1 MPSEQ
6 GFQTAF
12 AFSVIIWGCAG
23 AGFKP
28 ASSFPIF
35 FCPLSVL
42 SGFFMS
48 NRPTLLLVDGSSY
61 LYRAYHA
68 MGQNLTAPDGAPT
81 GALYGVLNMLRRL
94 RSEYPHDYCAVVFD
108 AKGKNFRHQ
117 MFEEYKATRP
127 PMPDDLRPQAEAL
140 PDLVRL
146 TGWPVLVI
154 GQVEADDVIGTLAKQ
169 GAEHGLRVIVSTGD
183 KDMAQLVDE
192 RVTLVNTMSGET
204 LDIEGVKAKF
214 GVRPDQIR
222 DYLALMGDKV
232 DNVPGVEKCGP
243 KTAVKWL
250 EAYGSLQG
258 VIEHASEIKGKVGEN
273 LRAALPRLPLSYDL
287 VTIKT
292 DVDLHA
298 ELSDG
303 IESLRCTTPK
313 WAQLVVDFKR
323 WGFRTWLKEAESR
336 MHEAA
341 DGDLFGSDTIGEQ
354 AALDMETSSER
365 LPEKA
370 VAPEKLDYQAVTTE
384 AQFATLLDK
393 LSQAEKI
400 GIDTETTSLDAM
412 NAALVGIS
420 IAFQA
425 GEAVYIPV
433 GHSLTAAPEQLDL
446 QDVLGHL
453 KPYLENPALKKI
465 GQNLKYDQHVFANYG
480 IALNGIAGDAMLA
493 SYIIESHLGHGLDEL
508 SERWLGLETITYES
522 LCGKGAKQIG
532 FADVAIGQAT
542 EYAAQDADFALRLEA
557 HLRAQMDEK
566 QLEMYE
572 KMELPVAQVLFEME
586 RNGVQIDRAELAR
599 QSAELGAELM
609 KLEQEAYAAAGQPF
623 NLNSPKQ
630 LQEILFDKMGIP
642 TKGLKKTAKGG
653 ISTNEAVLEQ
663 LAPDYPLPKIILQNR
678 SLAKLKSTYTDK
690 LPEMISPKDGR
701 VHTTYA
707 QAVAIT
713 GRLASNNPNLQNI
726 PIRTEEGRKVRRAF
740 TAPQGSVIVS
750 ADYSQIELRI
760 MAHLSGDKTLIAAFQ
775 NGEDVHRRTAAEVFG
790 TAPENVSSEQR
801 RYAKTINFG
810 LIYGMGQYG
819 LAKSLGIDN
828 LSAKNFIDRYFDR
841 YPGVAEYMQRTKEQ
855 AAAQGYVETLFGRRL
870 YLPDIRNKN
879 ANARAGAERAAIN
892 APMQGTASDLIKRA
906 MIDVSRWLSECEA
919 SPWDELLQSKLI
931 MQVHDELVLEV
942 VETELDFVKEKLPQ
956 IMAKVDGGLLDV
968 PLVAEVGVGEN
979 WEEAH

>member
-1 MPSEQ
+1 
-6 GFQTAF
+6 
-12 AFSVIIWGCAG
+12 
-23 AGFKP
+23 
-28 ASSFPIF
+28 
-35 FCPLSVL
+35 
-42 SGFFMS
+42 MS

-258 VIEHASEIKGKVGEN
+258 VMEHASEIKGKVGEN

-303 IESLRCTTPK
+303 IESLRRTAPK

-323 WGFRTWLKEAESR
+323 WGFRTWLKEAESN
-336 MHEAA
+336 MNTGST
-341 DGDLFGSDTIGEQ
+341 DDVFGSDSIGEQ
-354 AALDMETSSER
+354 AALNAEMPSEKQA
-365 LPEKA
+365 EKA
-370 VAPEKLDYQAVTTE
+370 TAPERLDYQAVTTE
-384 AQFATLLDK
+384 AQFAALLDK
-393 LSQAEKI
+393 LSRANTI

-412 NAALVGIS
+412 NASLVGIS

-446 QDVLGHL
+446 QDVLGRL
-453 KPYLENPALKKI
+453 KPHLGNPALKKI

-609 KLEQEAYAAAGQPF
+609 KLEQQAYAAADQPF

-726 PIRTEEGRKVRRAF
+726 PIRTAEGRRVRRAF

-828 LSAKNFIDRYFDR
+828 LSAKNFIDRYFAR

-906 MIDVSRWLSECEA
+906 MIDVRNCLS
-919 SPWDELLQSKLI
+919 DGIGSKLV

-956 IMAKVDGGLLDV
+956 IMAKVGGGLLDV

>member
-1 MPSEQ
+1 
-6 GFQTAF
+6 
-12 AFSVIIWGCAG
+12 
-23 AGFKP
+23 
-28 ASSFPIF
+28 
-35 FCPLSVL
+35 
-42 SGFFMS
+42 MS

-68 MGQNLTAPDGAPT
+68 MAQLTAPDGAPT
-81 GALYGVLNMLRRL
+81 GAMYGVLNMLRRL
-94 RSEYPHDYCAVVFD
+94 RADYVHDYCAVVFD
-108 AKGKNFRHQ
+108 AKGKNFRHE
-117 MFEEYKATRP
+117 MFPDYKATRP

-146 TGWPVLVI
+146 IGWPVLVI
-154 GQVEADDVIGTLAKQ
+154 PQVEADDVIGTLAAMA
-169 GAEHGLRVIVSTGD
+169 GEAGWNVVVSTGD
-183 KDMAQLVDE
+183 KDMAQLVNE

-250 EAYGSLQG
+250 EAYGSLAG
-258 VIEHASEIKGKVGEN
+258 VMEHAAEIKGKVGEN
-273 LRAALPRLPLSYDL
+273 LRAALQRLPLSYDL

-292 DVDLHA
+292 DVDLHT

-303 IESLRCTTPK
+303 IESLRRTAPK

-341 DGDLFGSDTIGEQ
+341 DGDLFGSDSIGEQ
-354 AALDMETSSER
+354 AALNAEVPSEKQ
-365 LPEKA
+365 PELA
-370 VAPEKLDYQAVTTE
+370 PTPEKLDYQAVTTE
-384 AQFATLLDK
+384 AQFAALLDK
-393 LSQAEKI
+393 LSRANTI

-412 NAALVGIS
+412 NASLVGIS

-446 QDVLGHL
+446 QDVLGRL
-453 KPYLENPALKKI
+453 KPHLGNPALKKI

-609 KLEQEAYAAAGQPF
+609 KLEQQAYAAADQPF

-726 PIRTEEGRKVRRAF
+726 PIRTAEGRRVRRAF

-828 LSAKNFIDRYFDR
+828 LSAKNFIDRYFAR

-906 MIDVSRWLSECEA
+906 MIDVRNCLS
-919 SPWDELLQSKLI
+919 DGIGSKLV

>member
-1 MPSEQ
+1 
-6 GFQTAF
+6 
-12 AFSVIIWGCAG
+12 
-23 AGFKP
+23 
-28 ASSFPIF
+28 
-35 FCPLSVL
+35 
-42 SGFFMS
+42 MS
-48 NRPTLLLVDGSSY
+48 KPTLLLVDGSSY

-68 MGQNLTAPDGAPT
+68 MAQLSAPDGAPT

-94 RSEYPHDYCAVVFD
+94 RADYVHDYCAVVFD
-108 AKGKNFRHQ
+108 AKGKNFRHE
-117 MFEEYKATRP
+117 MFPDYKATRP

-146 TGWPVLVI
+146 MGWPVLVI
-154 GQVEADDVIGTLAKQ
+154 PQVEADDVIGTLAAMA
-169 GAEHGLRVIVSTGD
+169 GEAGWNVVVSTGD
-183 KDMAQLVDE
+183 KDMAQLVNE
-192 RVTLVNTMSGET
+192 RVTLVNTMSGEK
-204 LDIEGVKAKF
+204 LDIEGVKEKF

-250 EAYGSLQG
+250 EAYGSLAG
-258 VIEHASEIKGKVGEN
+258 VMEHAAEIKGKVGEN
-273 LRAALPRLPLSYDL
+273 LQAALPQLPLSYDL

-292 DVDLHA
+292 DVGLHS

-303 IESLRCTTPK
+303 LESLRRTSPK
-313 WAQLVVDFKR
+313 WSQLAVDFKR

-354 AALDMETSSER
+354 AALDMETSSEKII
-365 LPEKA
+365 EH
-370 VAPEKLDYQAVTTE
+370 APAPDTLDYQAVTTE
-384 AQFATLLDK
+384 AQFAALLDK
-393 LSQAEKI
+393 LSQADTI

-446 QDVLGHL
+446 QDVLGRL
-453 KPYLENPALKKI
+453 KPHLENTALKKI

-557 HLRAQMDEK
+557 HLRAQMDAK

-726 PIRTEEGRKVRRAF
+726 PIRTAEGRRVRRAF

-790 TAPENVSSEQR
+790 IAPENVSSEQR

-828 LSAKNFIDRYFDR
+828 LSAKTFIDRYFAR

-870 YLPDIRNKN
+870 YLPDIHNKN

-906 MIDVSRWLSECEA
+906 MIDVSRWLS
-919 SPWDELLQSKLI
+919 DDLLQSKLI

-942 VETELDFVKEKLPQ
+942 PEAELDLVKEKLPQ
-956 IMAKVDGGLLDV
+956 IMAKVDEGMLKV
-968 PLVAEVGVGEN
+968 PLVAEVGVGMN

>member
-1 MPSEQ
+1 
-6 GFQTAF
+6 
-12 AFSVIIWGCAG
+12 
-23 AGFKP
+23 
-28 ASSFPIF
+28 
-35 FCPLSVL
+35 
-42 SGFFMS
+42 MS

-258 VIEHASEIKGKVGEN
+258 VMEHASEIKGKVGEN

-303 IESLRCTTPK
+303 IESLRRTAPK

-323 WGFRTWLKEAESR
+323 WGFRTWLKEAESN
-336 MHEAA
+336 MNTGST
-341 DGDLFGSDTIGEQ
+341 DDVFGSDSIGEQ
-354 AALDMETSSER
+354 AALNAEMPSEKQA
-365 LPEKA
+365 EKA
-370 VAPEKLDYQAVTTE
+370 TAPERLDYQAVTTE
-384 AQFATLLDK
+384 AQFAALLDK
-393 LSQAEKI
+393 LSRANTI

-412 NAALVGIS
+412 NASLVGIS

-446 QDVLGHL
+446 QDVLGRL
-453 KPYLENPALKKI
+453 KPHLGNPALKKI

-609 KLEQEAYAAAGQPF
+609 KLEQEAYAAADQPF

-726 PIRTEEGRKVRRAF
+726 PIRTAEGRRVRRAF

-828 LSAKNFIDRYFDR
+828 LSAKNFIDRYFAR

-906 MIDVSRWLSECEA
+906 MIDVRNCLS
-919 SPWDELLQSKLI
+919 DGIGSKLV

>member
-1 MPSEQ
+1 MA
-6 GFQTAF
+6 T
-12 AFSVIIWGCAG
+12 IH
-23 AGFKP
+23 
-28 ASSFPIF
+28 
-35 FCPLSVL
+35 
-42 SGFFMS
+42 
-48 NRPTLLLVDGSSY
+48 TLLLVDGSSY

-68 MGQNLTAPDGAPT
+68 MAQLTAPDGAPT
-81 GALYGVLNMLRRL
+81 GAMYGVLNMLRRL
-94 RSEYPHDYCAVVFD
+94 RADYVHDYCAVVFD
-108 AKGKNFRHQ
+108 AKGKNFRHE
-117 MFEEYKATRP
+117 MFPDYKATRP

-146 TGWPVLVI
+146 MGWPVLVI
-154 GQVEADDVIGTLAKQ
+154 PQVEADDVIGTLAAMA
-169 GAEHGLRVIVSTGD
+169 GEAGWNVVVSTGD
-183 KDMAQLVDE
+183 KDMAQLVNE

-204 LDIEGVKAKF
+204 LDIEGVKEKF

-250 EAYGSLQG
+250 EAYGSLAG
-258 VIEHASEIKGKVGEN
+258 VMEHAAEIKGKVGEN
-273 LRAALPRLPLSYDL
+273 LQAALPQLPLSYDL

-292 DVDLHA
+292 DVDLHT

-303 IESLRCTTPK
+303 LESLRRTTPK

-354 AALDMETSSER
+354 AALDMETSSEKIIEHA
-365 LPEKA
+365 P
-370 VAPEKLDYQAVTTE
+370 APEKLDYQAVTTE
-384 AQFATLLDK
+384 AQFAALLDR
-393 LSQAEKI
+393 LSQADKI

-446 QDVLGHL
+446 HDVLGRL
-453 KPYLENPALKKI
+453 KPHLENPALKKI

-557 HLRAQMDEK
+557 HLRAQMDAK

-726 PIRTEEGRKVRRAF
+726 PIRTAEGRRVRRAF

-828 LSAKNFIDRYFDR
+828 LSAKTFIDRYFAR

-855 AAAQGYVETLFGRRL
+855 AAAQGFVETLFGRRL
-870 YLPDIRNKN
+870 YLPDIHNKN

-906 MIDVSRWLSECEA
+906 MIDVFRWLS
-919 SPWDELLQSKLI
+919 DDLLQSKLI

-942 VETELDFVKEKLPQ
+942 PEAELDSVKEKLPQ
-956 IMAKVDGGLLDV
+956 IMANVDEGMLKV
-968 PLVAEVGVGEN
+968 PLVAEVGVGMN

>member
-1 MPSEQ
+1 
-6 GFQTAF
+6 
-12 AFSVIIWGCAG
+12 
-23 AGFKP
+23 
-28 ASSFPIF
+28 
-35 FCPLSVL
+35 
-42 SGFFMS
+42 MS
-48 NRPTLLLVDGSSY
+48 NKPTLLLVDGSSY

-68 MGQNLTAPDGAPT
+68 MGQNLSAPDGAPT
-81 GALYGVLNMLRRL
+81 GAMYGVLNMLRRL
-94 RSEYPHDYCAVVFD
+94 RADYVHDYCAVVFD
-108 AKGKNFRHQ
+108 AKGKNFRHE
-117 MFEEYKATRP
+117 MFPDYKATRP

-146 TGWPVLVI
+146 MGWPVLVI
-154 GQVEADDVIGTLAKQ
+154 PQVEADDVIGTLAKMASEA
-169 GAEHGLRVIVSTGD
+169 GWNVVVSTGD
-183 KDMAQLVDE
+183 KDMAQLVNE

-204 LDIEGVKAKF
+204 LDIEGVKEKF

-250 EAYGSLQG
+250 EAYGSLAG
-258 VIEHASEIKGKVGEN
+258 VMEHAAEIKGKVGEN
-273 LRAALPRLPLSYDL
+273 LQAALPQLPLSYDL

-292 DVDLHA
+292 DVDLHS

-303 IESLRCTTPK
+303 LESLRRTSPK
-313 WAQLVVDFKR
+313 WSQLVVDFKR

-341 DGDLFGSDTIGEQ
+341 DGDLFGSDMIGEQ

-370 VAPEKLDYQAVTTE
+370 VAPEKLDYQAITTE
-384 AQFATLLDK
+384 AQFAVLLDK
-393 LSQAEKI
+393 LAQADTI

-412 NAALVGIS
+412 NAELVGIS

-446 QDVLGHL
+446 QEVLGRL
-453 KPYLENPALKKI
+453 KPHLENPALKKI
-465 GQNLKYDQHVFANYG
+465 GQNLKYDQHVFANYD

-522 LCGKGAKQIG
+522 LCGKGAKQIS

-557 HLRAQMDEK
+557 HLRAQMDAK

-726 PIRTEEGRKVRRAF
+726 PIRTAEGRRVRRAF

-790 TAPENVSSEQR
+790 IAPENVSSEQR

-828 LSAKNFIDRYFDR
+828 ISAKNFIDRYFAR

-855 AAAQGYVETLFGRRL
+855 AAAQGFVETLFGRRL
-870 YLPDIRNKN
+870 YLSDIHNKN

-906 MIDVSRWLSECEA
+906 MIDVSRWL
-919 SPWDELLQSKLI
+919 DLDGLKTKLV

-942 VETELDFVKEKLPQ
+942 PEAELDLVKEKLPQ
-956 IMAKVDGGLLDV
+956 IMAKVDEGMLNV
-968 PLVAEVGVGEN
+968 PLVAEVGVGLN

>member
-1 MPSEQ
+1 
-6 GFQTAF
+6 
-12 AFSVIIWGCAG
+12 
-23 AGFKP
+23 
-28 ASSFPIF
+28 
-35 FCPLSVL
+35 
-42 SGFFMS
+42 MS

-68 MGQNLTAPDGAPT
+68 MAQLTAPNGAPT
-81 GALYGVLNMLRRL
+81 GAMYGVLNMLRRL
-94 RSEYPHDYCAVVFD
+94 RADYVHDYCAVVFD
-108 AKGKNFRHQ
+108 AKGKNFRHE
-117 MFEEYKATRP
+117 MFPDYKATRP

-154 GQVEADDVIGTLAKQ
+154 PQVEADDVIGTLAAM
-169 GAEHGLRVIVSTGD
+169 GGEAGWNVVVSTGD
-183 KDMAQLVDE
+183 KDMAQLVNE

-258 VIEHASEIKGKVGEN
+258 VMEHASEIKGKVGEN

-292 DVDLHA
+292 DVDLHS

-303 IESLRCTTPK
+303 IESLRRTTPK

-323 WGFRTWLKEAESR
+323 WGFRTWLKEAESN
-336 MHEAA
+336 MNTGST
-341 DGDLFGSDTIGEQ
+341 DDLFGSDSIGEQ
-354 AALDMETSSER
+354 AALNAEMPSEKQA
-365 LPEKA
+365 EKA
-370 VAPEKLDYQAVTTE
+370 TAPERLDYQAVTTE
-384 AQFATLLDK
+384 AQFAALLDR
-393 LSQAEKI
+393 LAQVGTI

-446 QDVLGHL
+446 QDVLGRL
-453 KPYLENPALKKI
+453 KPHLENPALKKI

-522 LCGKGAKQIG
+522 LCGKGAKQIS

-557 HLRAQMDEK
+557 HLRAQMDAK

-586 RNGVQIDRAELAR
+586 RNGVQIDRAELSR

-609 KLEQEAYAAAGQPF
+609 KLEQEAYAVAGQPF

-726 PIRTEEGRKVRRAF
+726 PIRTAEGRRVRRAF

-760 MAHLSGDKTLIAAFQ
+760 MAHLSGDKTLITAFQ

-790 TAPENVSSEQR
+790 IAPENVSSEQR

-828 LSAKNFIDRYFDR
+828 ISAKTFIDRYFAR

-855 AAAQGYVETLFGRRL
+855 AAAQGFVETLFGRRL

-906 MIDVSRWLSECEA
+906 MIDVRNCLS
-919 SPWDELLQSKLI
+919 DGIGSKLV

>member
-1 MPSEQ
+1 MS
-6 GFQTAF
+6 
-12 AFSVIIWGCAG
+12 
-23 AGFKP
+23 
-28 ASSFPIF
+28 ASNSK
-35 FCPLSVL
+35 
-42 SGFFMS
+42 
-48 NRPTLLLVDGSSY
+48 TLLLVDGSSY

-68 MGQNLTAPDGAPT
+68 MAQLTAPDGAPT

-94 RSEYPHDYCAVVFD
+94 RADYVHDYCAVVFD
-108 AKGKNFRHQ
+108 AKGKNFRHE
-117 MFEEYKATRP
+117 MFADYKATRP

-146 TGWPVLVI
+146 MGWPVLVVP
-154 GQVEADDVIGTLAKQ
+154 QVEADDVIGTLAAQ
-169 GAEHGLRVIVSTGD
+169 GGAAGWDVVISTGD
-183 KDMAQLVDE
+183 KDMAQLVNE

-204 LDIEGVKAKF
+204 LDTDGVKAKF

-250 EAYGSLQG
+250 EAYETLAG
-258 VIEHASEIKGKVGEN
+258 VMEHAGEIKGKVGEN
-273 LRAALPRLPLSYDL
+273 LQAALSQLPLSYDL

-298 ELSDG
+298 ELVDG
-303 IESLRCTTPK
+303 LESLRRTPPK
-313 WAQLVVDFKR
+313 WAQLAADFKR
-323 WGFRTWLKEAESR
+323 WGFKSWLKEAESR

-341 DGDLFGSDTIGEQ
+341 ESDLFGSADVGEI
-354 AALDMETSSER
+354 AALALEMPSEKQ
-365 LPEKA
+365 PEKA
-370 VAPEKLDYQAVTTE
+370 AAPEKLDYQTVTTE
-384 AQFATLLDK
+384 TQFAALLDK
-393 LSQAEKI
+393 LSKAEQI

-412 NAALVGIS
+412 NAQLVGIS

-425 GEAVYIPV
+425 GEAVYIPL
-433 GHSLTAAPEQLDL
+433 GHSLTAAPQQLDL
-446 QDVLGHL
+446 QETLGRL
-453 KPYLENPALKKI
+453 KPYLENGSLKKI
-465 GQNLKYDQHVFANYG
+465 GQNLKYDQHIFANYG
-480 IALNGIAGDAMLA
+480 IALRGIAGDAMLA
-493 SYIIESHLGHGLDEL
+493 SYIVESHLGHGLDEL
-508 SERWLGLETITYES
+508 SERWLGLPTITYES
-522 LCGKGAKQIG
+522 LCGKGAKQIS
-532 FADVAIGQAT
+532 FADVAVEQAT

-566 QLEMYE
+566 QLEMYRD
-572 KMELPVAQVLFEME
+572 MELPVAQVLFEME
-586 RNGVQIDRAELAR
+586 RNGVHIDRAELAA
-599 QSAELGAELM
+599 QSSELGAALL
-609 KLEQEAYAAAGQPF
+609 KLEEQAFQTAGQPF

-642 TKGLKKTAKGG
+642 TKGLKKTASGG

-663 LAPDYPLPKIILQNR
+663 LAPDYPLPKIILENR

-690 LPEMISPKDGR
+690 LPEMINPRTGR
-701 VHTTYA
+701 VHTTYS

-713 GRLASNNPNLQNI
+713 GRLASSNPNLQNI
-726 PIRTEEGRKVRRAF
+726 PIRTAEGRRVRRAF
-740 TAPQGSVIVS
+740 TAPAGSLIVS

-775 NGEDVHRRTAAEVFG
+775 HGEDVHRRTAAEVFG
-790 TAPENVSSEQR
+790 IAPENVSPEQR

-828 LSAKNFIDRYFDR
+828 LSAKNFIDRYFAR
-841 YPGVAEYMQRTKEQ
+841 YPGVAEYMQRTKEE

-870 YLPDIRNKN
+870 YLPDIRAKN

-906 MIDVSRWLSECEA
+906 MIAVSNRLHSDGLA
-919 SPWDELLQSKLI
+919 SKLI

-942 VETELDFVKEKLPQ
+942 VENELETVKEMLPQ
-956 IMAKVDGGLLDV
+956 VMAEVAQDRLNV
-968 PLVAEVGVGEN
+968 PLLAEVGVGGN
-979 WEEAH
+979 WDDAH

>member
-1 MPSEQ
+1 
-6 GFQTAF
+6 
-12 AFSVIIWGCAG
+12 
-23 AGFKP
+23 
-28 ASSFPIF
+28 
-35 FCPLSVL
+35 
-42 SGFFMS
+42 MS
-48 NRPTLLLVDGSSY
+48 KPTLLLVDGSSY

-68 MGQNLTAPDGAPT
+68 MAQLSAPDGAPT

-94 RSEYPHDYCAVVFD
+94 RADYVHDYCAVVFD
-108 AKGKNFRHQ
+108 AKGKNFRHE
-117 MFEEYKATRP
+117 MFPDYKATRP

-146 TGWPVLVI
+146 MGWPVLVI
-154 GQVEADDVIGTLAKQ
+154 PQVEADDVIGTLAAMA
-169 GAEHGLRVIVSTGD
+169 GEAGWNVVVSTGD
-183 KDMAQLVDE
+183 KDMAQLVNE

-204 LDIEGVKAKF
+204 LDIEGVKGKF

-250 EAYGSLQG
+250 EAYGSLAG
-258 VIEHASEIKGKVGEN
+258 VMEHAAEIKGKVGEN
-273 LRAALPRLPLSYDL
+273 LQAALPQLPLSYDL

-292 DVDLHA
+292 DVDLHT

-303 IESLRCTTPK
+303 LESLRRTSPK
-313 WAQLVVDFKR
+313 WSQLAVDFKR

-384 AQFATLLDK
+384 AQFAALLDK
-393 LSQAEKI
+393 LAQAGTI

-446 QDVLGHL
+446 QDVLGRL
-453 KPYLENPALKKI
+453 KPHLENPALKKI

-532 FADVAIGQAT
+532 FADVAIEQAT
-542 EYAAQDADFALRLEA
+542 EYAAQDADFALRLDA
-557 HLRAQMDEK
+557 HLRAQMDAK

-726 PIRTEEGRKVRRAF
+726 PIRTAEGRRVRRAF

-790 TAPENVSSEQR
+790 IAPENVSSEQR

-828 LSAKNFIDRYFDR
+828 LSAKTFIDRYFAR

-906 MIDVSRWLSECEA
+906 MIDVSRWLVSDDLK
-919 SPWDELLQSKLI
+919 SNLI

-942 VETELDFVKEKLPQ
+942 PEAELDLVKEKLPQ
-956 IMAKVDGGLLDV
+956 IMAKVDEGMLKV
-968 PLVAEVGVGEN
+968 PLVAEVGVGMN

>member
-1 MPSEQ
+1 
-6 GFQTAF
+6 
-12 AFSVIIWGCAG
+12 
-23 AGFKP
+23 
-28 ASSFPIF
+28 
-35 FCPLSVL
+35 
-42 SGFFMS
+42 MS
-48 NRPTLLLVDGSSY
+48 NKPTLLLVDGSSY

-68 MGQNLTAPDGAPT
+68 MGQNLSAPDGAPT
-81 GALYGVLNMLRRL
+81 GAMYGVLNMLRRL
-94 RSEYPHDYCAVVFD
+94 RADYVHDYCAVVFD
-108 AKGKNFRHQ
+108 AKGKNFRHE
-117 MFEEYKATRP
+117 MFPDYKATRP

-146 TGWPVLVI
+146 MGWPVLVI
-154 GQVEADDVIGTLAKQ
+154 PQVEADDVIGTLAKMASEA
-169 GAEHGLRVIVSTGD
+169 GWNVVVSTGD
-183 KDMAQLVDE
+183 KDMAQLVNE

-204 LDIEGVKAKF
+204 LDIEGVKEKF

-250 EAYGSLQG
+250 EAYGSLAG
-258 VIEHASEIKGKVGEN
+258 VMEHAAEIKGKVGEN
-273 LRAALPRLPLSYDL
+273 LQAALPQLPLSYDL

-292 DVDLHA
+292 DVDLHT

-303 IESLRCTTPK
+303 LESLRRTTPK
-313 WAQLVVDFKR
+313 WSQLAVDFKR

-336 MHEAA
+336 MHEAV
-341 DGDLFGSDTIGEQ
+341 DGDLFGSEHIGEQ
-354 AALDMETSSER
+354 AALAMETQ
-365 LPEKA
+365 PEKQPELA
-370 VAPEKLDYQAVTTE
+370 PAPEKLDYQAVTTE
-384 AQFATLLDK
+384 AQFAALLDK
-393 LSQAEKI
+393 LAQTDTI

-446 QDVLGHL
+446 QDVLGRL
-453 KPYLENPALKKI
+453 KPHLENPALKKI
-465 GQNLKYDQHVFANYG
+465 GQNLKYDQHVFANYD
-480 IALNGIAGDAMLA
+480 IALNGIAGDSMLA

-522 LCGKGAKQIG
+522 LCGKGAKQIS

-557 HLRAQMDEK
+557 HLRAQMDAK
-566 QLEMYE
+566 QLEMYK

-663 LAPDYPLPKIILQNR
+663 LAPDYPLLKIILQNR

-726 PIRTEEGRKVRRAF
+726 PIRTAEGRRVRRAF

-760 MAHLSGDKTLIAAFQ
+760 MAHLSGDKTLITAFQ

-828 LSAKNFIDRYFDR
+828 ISAKNFIDRYFAR

-855 AAAQGYVETLFGRRL
+855 AAAQGFVETLFGRRL
-870 YLPDIRNKN
+870 YLPDIHNKN

-906 MIDVSRWLSECEA
+906 MIDVSRWLVS
-919 SPWDELLQSKLI
+919 DDLQSKLI

-942 VETELDFVKEKLPQ
+942 PEAELDLVKEKLPQ
-956 IMAKVDGGLLDV
+956 IMAKVDEGMLNV
-968 PLVAEVGVGEN
+968 PLVAEVGVGMN

>member
-1 MPSEQ
+1 
-6 GFQTAF
+6 
-12 AFSVIIWGCAG
+12 
-23 AGFKP
+23 
-28 ASSFPIF
+28 
-35 FCPLSVL
+35 
-42 SGFFMS
+42 MS
-48 NRPTLLLVDGSSY
+48 KPTLLLVDGSSY

-68 MGQNLTAPDGAPT
+68 MAQLSAPDGAPT

-94 RSEYPHDYCAVVFD
+94 RADYVHDYCAVVFD
-108 AKGKNFRHQ
+108 AKGKNFRHE
-117 MFEEYKATRP
+117 MFPDYKATRP

-146 TGWPVLVI
+146 MGWPVLVI
-154 GQVEADDVIGTLAKQ
+154 PQVEADDVIGTLAAMA
-169 GAEHGLRVIVSTGD
+169 GEAGWNVVVSTGD
-183 KDMAQLVDE
+183 KDMAQLVNE

-204 LDIEGVKAKF
+204 LDIEGVKEKF

-250 EAYGSLQG
+250 EAYGSLAG
-258 VIEHASEIKGKVGEN
+258 VVEHAAEIKGKVGEN
-273 LRAALPRLPLSYDL
+273 LQAALPQLPLSYDL

-298 ELSDG
+298 ELSEG
-303 IESLRCTTPK
+303 LESLRRTSPK
-313 WAQLVVDFKR
+313 WSQLAVDFKR

-354 AALDMETSSER
+354 AAL
-365 LPEKA
+365 
-370 VAPEKLDYQAVTTE
+370 
-384 AQFATLLDK
+384 FAEMP
-393 LSQAEKI
+393 SVEEKI
-400 GIDTETTSLDAM
+400 TAPNVPIHYRVITTHKSLNKLLSMLSSAARHKGGRNPIHLTSLRKRKNARTSFKDSFLSTKRKKRIAKNAIPRPVAIDTETTSLDAM
-412 NAALVGIS
+412 NASLVGIS

-446 QDVLGHL
+446 QDVLGRL
-453 KPYLENPALKKI
+453 KPHLENPALKKI

-557 HLRAQMDEK
+557 HLRAQMDAK

-599 QSAELGAELM
+599 QSAELGAELI

-726 PIRTEEGRKVRRAF
+726 PIRTAEGRRVRRAF

-828 LSAKNFIDRYFDR
+828 LSAKTFIDRYFAR

-855 AAAQGYVETLFGRRL
+855 AAAQGFVETLFGRRL

-906 MIDVSRWLSECEA
+906 MIDVSRWLS
-919 SPWDELLQSKLI
+919 DDLLQSKLI

-942 VETELDFVKEKLPQ
+942 PEAELDLVKEKLPQ
-956 IMAKVDGGLLDV
+956 IMAKVDEGMLNV
-968 PLVAEVGVGEN
+968 PLVAEVGVGMN

>member
-1 MPSEQ
+1 
-6 GFQTAF
+6 
-12 AFSVIIWGCAG
+12 
-23 AGFKP
+23 
-28 ASSFPIF
+28 
-35 FCPLSVL
+35 
-42 SGFFMS
+42 MS

-192 RVTLVNTMSGET
+192 RVTLVNTMSSET

-250 EAYGSLQG
+250 EAYGSLAG
-258 VIEHASEIKGKVGEN
+258 VMEHASEIKGKVGEN
-273 LRAALPRLPLSYDL
+273 LQAALPQLPLSYDL

-303 IESLRCTTPK
+303 IESLRRTTPK

-323 WGFRTWLKEAESR
+323 WGFRTWLKEAESN
-336 MHEAA
+336 MNTGST
-341 DGDLFGSDTIGEQ
+341 DDLFGSDSIGEQ
-354 AALDMETSSER
+354 AALNAEMPFEKQA
-365 LPEKA
+365 EKA
-370 VAPEKLDYQAVTTE
+370 TAPEKLDYQAVTTE
-384 AQFATLLDK
+384 AQFAALLDK
-393 LSQAEKI
+393 LSRADTI

-412 NAALVGIS
+412 NASLVGIS

-446 QDVLGHL
+446 QDVLGRL
-453 KPYLENPALKKI
+453 KPHLGNPALKKI

-740 TAPQGSVIVS
+740 TAPPGSVIVS

-828 LSAKNFIDRYFDR
+828 LSAKNFIDRYFAR

>member
-1 MPSEQ
+1 
-6 GFQTAF
+6 
-12 AFSVIIWGCAG
+12 
-23 AGFKP
+23 
-28 ASSFPIF
+28 
-35 FCPLSVL
+35 
-42 SGFFMS
+42 MS

-108 AKGKNFRHQ
+108 AKGKNFRHE
-117 MFEEYKATRP
+117 MFPDYKATRP

-146 TGWPVLVI
+146 MGWPVLVI
-154 GQVEADDVIGTLAKQ
+154 PQVEADDVIGTLAKQ

-204 LDIEGVKAKF
+204 LDIEGVKEKF

-250 EAYGSLQG
+250 EAYGSLAG
-258 VIEHASEIKGKVGEN
+258 VMEHAAEIKGKVGEN
-273 LRAALPRLPLSYDL
+273 LQAALEQLPLSYDL

-292 DVDLHA
+292 DVDLHT

-303 IESLRCTTPK
+303 IESLRRTSPK
-313 WAQLVVDFKR
+313 WSQLAVDFKR
-323 WGFRTWLKEAESR
+323 WGFRTWLKEAESN
-336 MHEAA
+336 MNTGST
-341 DGDLFGSDTIGEQ
+341 DDLFGSDSIGEQ
-354 AALDMETSSER
+354 AALNAEMPFEKQA
-365 LPEKA
+365 EKA
-370 VAPEKLDYQAVTTE
+370 TAPEKLDYQAVTTE
-384 AQFATLLDK
+384 AQFAALLDK
-393 LSQAEKI
+393 LSRADTI

-412 NAALVGIS
+412 NASLVGIS

-446 QDVLGHL
+446 QDVLGRL
-453 KPYLENPALKKI
+453 KPHLENPALKKI

-480 IALNGIAGDAMLA
+480 IALNGIAGDSMLA

-508 SERWLGLETITYES
+508 SGRWLGLETITYES

-586 RNGVQIDRAELAR
+586 RNGVQIDRAELDR

-609 KLEQEAYAAAGQPF
+609 KLEQQAYAAAGQPF

-690 LPEMISPKDGR
+690 LPEMISPRDNR

-726 PIRTEEGRKVRRAF
+726 PIRTAEGRRVRRAF

-828 LSAKNFIDRYFDR
+828 LSAKNFIDRYFAR

-879 ANARAGAERAAIN
+879 TNARAGAERAAIN

-906 MIDVSRWLSECEA
+906 MIDVRNCLS
-919 SPWDELLQSKLI
+919 DGIGSKLV

>member
-1 MPSEQ
+1 
-6 GFQTAF
+6 
-12 AFSVIIWGCAG
+12 
-23 AGFKP
+23 
-28 ASSFPIF
+28 
-35 FCPLSVL
+35 
-42 SGFFMS
+42 MS

-258 VIEHASEIKGKVGEN
+258 VMEHASEIKGKVGEN

-303 IESLRCTTPK
+303 IESLRRTAPK

-323 WGFRTWLKEAESR
+323 WGFRTWLKEAESN
-336 MHEAA
+336 MNTGST
-341 DGDLFGSDTIGEQ
+341 DDVFGSDSIGEQ
-354 AALDMETSSER
+354 AALNAEMPSEKQA
-365 LPEKA
+365 EKA
-370 VAPEKLDYQAVTTE
+370 TAPERLDYQAVTTE
-384 AQFATLLDK
+384 AQFAALLDK
-393 LSQAEKI
+393 LSRANTI

-412 NAALVGIS
+412 NASLVGIS

-446 QDVLGHL
+446 QDVLGRL
-453 KPYLENPALKKI
+453 KPHLGNPALKKI

-609 KLEQEAYAAAGQPF
+609 KLEQQAYAAADQPF

-726 PIRTEEGRKVRRAF
+726 PIRTAEGRRVRRAF

-790 TAPENVSSEQR
+790 TTPENVSSEQR

-828 LSAKNFIDRYFDR
+828 LSAKNFIDRYFAR

-906 MIDVSRWLSECEA
+906 MIDVRNCLS
-919 SPWDELLQSKLI
+919 DGIGSKLV

>member
-1 MPSEQ
+1 
-6 GFQTAF
+6 
-12 AFSVIIWGCAG
+12 
-23 AGFKP
+23 
-28 ASSFPIF
+28 
-35 FCPLSVL
+35 
-42 SGFFMS
+42 MS

-68 MGQNLTAPDGAPT
+68 MAQLTAPDGAPT
-81 GALYGVLNMLRRL
+81 GAMYGVLNMLRRL
-94 RSEYPHDYCAVVFD
+94 RADYVHDYCAVVFD
-108 AKGKNFRHQ
+108 AKGKNFRHE
-117 MFEEYKATRP
+117 MFPDYKATRP

-146 TGWPVLVI
+146 IGWPVLVI
-154 GQVEADDVIGTLAKQ
+154 PQVEADDVIGTLAAMA
-169 GAEHGLRVIVSTGD
+169 GEAGWNVVVSTGD
-183 KDMAQLVDE
+183 KDMAQLVNE

-250 EAYGSLQG
+250 EAYGSLAG
-258 VIEHASEIKGKVGEN
+258 VMEHAAEIKGKVGEN
-273 LRAALPRLPLSYDL
+273 LRAALQRLPLSYDL

-292 DVDLHA
+292 DVDLHT

-303 IESLRCTTPK
+303 IESLRRTAPK

-341 DGDLFGSDTIGEQ
+341 DGDLFGSDSIGEQ
-354 AALDMETSSER
+354 AALNAEVPSEKQ
-365 LPEKA
+365 PELA
-370 VAPEKLDYQAVTTE
+370 PTPEKLDYQAVTTE
-384 AQFATLLDK
+384 AQLAALLDK
-393 LSQAEKI
+393 LSQADTI
-400 GIDTETTSLDAM
+400 GIDTETTSLDTM
-412 NAALVGIS
+412 NASLVGIS

-425 GEAVYIPV
+425 GEAIYIPV
-433 GHSLTAAPEQLDL
+433 GHSLTAAPEQIDL
-446 QDVLGHL
+446 QDVLGRL
-453 KPYLENPALKKI
+453 KPHLENPALKKI

-522 LCGKGAKQIG
+522 LCGKGAKQIS

-557 HLRAQMDEK
+557 HLRAQMDAK

-586 RNGVQIDRAELAR
+586 RNGVQIDRAELSR

-609 KLEQEAYAAAGQPF
+609 KLEQEAYAVAGQPF

-726 PIRTEEGRKVRRAF
+726 PIRTAEGRRVRRAF

-750 ADYSQIELRI
+750 TDYSQIELRI
-760 MAHLSGDKTLIAAFQ
+760 MAHLSGDKTLITAFQ

-790 TAPENVSSEQR
+790 IAPENVSSEQR

-828 LSAKNFIDRYFDR
+828 ISAKTFIDRYFAR

-855 AAAQGYVETLFGRRL
+855 AAAQGFVETLFGRRL

-906 MIDVSRWLSECEA
+906 MIDVRNCLS
-919 SPWDELLQSKLI
+919 DGIGSKLV

>member
-1 MPSEQ
+1 
-6 GFQTAF
+6 
-12 AFSVIIWGCAG
+12 
-23 AGFKP
+23 
-28 ASSFPIF
+28 
-35 FCPLSVL
+35 
-42 SGFFMS
+42 MS

-68 MGQNLTAPDGAPT
+68 MGQNLSAPDGAPT

-273 LRAALPRLPLSYDL
+273 LQAALPQLPLSYDL

-303 IESLRCTTPK
+303 IESLRRTTPK

-323 WGFRTWLKEAESR
+323 WGFRTWLKEAESN
-336 MHEAA
+336 MNTGST
-341 DGDLFGSDTIGEQ
+341 DDLFGSDSIGEQ
-354 AALDMETSSER
+354 AALNAEMPFEKQA
-365 LPEKA
+365 EKA
-370 VAPEKLDYQAVTTE
+370 IAPEKLDYQAVTTE
-384 AQFATLLDK
+384 AQFAALLDK
-393 LSQAEKI
+393 LSRADTI

-609 KLEQEAYAAAGQPF
+609 KLEQQAYAAAGQPF

-690 LPEMISPKDGR
+690 LPDMISPRDNR

-726 PIRTEEGRKVRRAF
+726 PIRTAEGRRVRRAF
-740 TAPQGSVIVS
+740 TAPPGSVIVS

-790 TAPENVSSEQR
+790 TAPENVSPEQR

-828 LSAKNFIDRYFDR
+828 LSAKNFIDRYFAR

-855 AAAQGYVETLFGRRL
+855 AAAQGFVETLFGRRL

-906 MIDVSRWLSECEA
+906 MIDVSRWLVS
-919 SPWDELLQSKLI
+919 DDLKSKLI

-956 IMAKVDGGLLDV
+956 IMAKVGGGLLDV

>member
-1 MPSEQ
+1 
-6 GFQTAF
+6 
-12 AFSVIIWGCAG
+12 
-23 AGFKP
+23 
-28 ASSFPIF
+28 
-35 FCPLSVL
+35 
-42 SGFFMS
+42 MS
-48 NRPTLLLVDGSSY
+48 KPTLLLVDGSSY

-68 MGQNLTAPDGAPT
+68 MAQLSAPDGAPT

-94 RSEYPHDYCAVVFD
+94 RADYVHDYCAVVFD
-108 AKGKNFRHQ
+108 AKGKNFRHE
-117 MFEEYKATRP
+117 MFPDYKATRP

-146 TGWPVLVI
+146 MGWPVLVI
-154 GQVEADDVIGTLAKQ
+154 PQVEADDVIGTLAKMASEA
-169 GAEHGLRVIVSTGD
+169 GWNVVVSTGD
-183 KDMAQLVDE
+183 KDMAQLVNE

-204 LDIEGVKAKF
+204 LDIEGVKEKF

-250 EAYGSLQG
+250 EAYGSLAG
-258 VIEHASEIKGKVGEN
+258 VVEHAAEIKGKVGEN
-273 LRAALPRLPLSYDL
+273 LQAALPQLPLSYDL

-292 DVDLHA
+292 DVDLHP
-298 ELSDG
+298 ELSEG
-303 IESLRCTTPK
+303 LESLRRTSPK
-313 WAQLVVDFKR
+313 WSQLAVDFKR

-354 AALDMETSSER
+354 AAL
-365 LPEKA
+365 
-370 VAPEKLDYQAVTTE
+370 
-384 AQFATLLDK
+384 FAEMP
-393 LSQAEKI
+393 SVEEKI
-400 GIDTETTSLDAM
+400 TAPNVPIHYRVITTHKSLNKLLSMLSSAARHKGGRNPIHLTSLRKRKNARTSFKDSFLSTKRKKRIAKNAIPRPVAIDTETTSLDAM
-412 NAALVGIS
+412 NASLVGIS

-446 QDVLGHL
+446 QDVLGRL
-453 KPYLENPALKKI
+453 KPHLENPALKKI
-465 GQNLKYDQHVFANYG
+465 GQNLKYDQHVFANYD
-480 IALNGIAGDAMLA
+480 IALNGIAGDSMLA

-522 LCGKGAKQIG
+522 LCGKGAKQIS

-557 HLRAQMDEK
+557 HLRAQMDAK

-726 PIRTEEGRKVRRAF
+726 PIRTAEGRRVRRAF

-760 MAHLSGDKTLIAAFQ
+760 MAHLSGDKTLITAFQ

-828 LSAKNFIDRYFDR
+828 ISAKNFIDRYFAR

-855 AAAQGYVETLFGRRL
+855 AAAQGFVETLFGRRL
-870 YLPDIRNKN
+870 YLPDIHNKN

-906 MIDVSRWLSECEA
+906 MIDVSRWLS
-919 SPWDELLQSKLI
+919 DDLLQSKLI

-942 VETELDFVKEKLPQ
+942 PEAELDLVKEKLPQ
-956 IMAKVDGGLLDV
+956 IMAKVDEGMLNV
-968 PLVAEVGVGEN
+968 PLVAEVGVGMN

>member
-1 MPSEQ
+1 
-6 GFQTAF
+6 
-12 AFSVIIWGCAG
+12 
-23 AGFKP
+23 
-28 ASSFPIF
+28 
-35 FCPLSVL
+35 
-42 SGFFMS
+42 MS

-192 RVTLVNTMSGET
+192 RVTLVNTMSSET

-250 EAYGSLQG
+250 EAYGSLAG
-258 VIEHASEIKGKVGEN
+258 VMEHASEIKGKVGEN
-273 LRAALPRLPLSYDL
+273 LQAALPQLPLSYDL

-303 IESLRCTTPK
+303 IESLRRTTPK

-323 WGFRTWLKEAESR
+323 WGFRTWLKEAESN
-336 MHEAA
+336 MNTGST
-341 DGDLFGSDTIGEQ
+341 DDLFGSDSIGEQ
-354 AALDMETSSER
+354 AALNAEMPFEKQA
-365 LPEKA
+365 EKA
-370 VAPEKLDYQAVTTE
+370 TAPEKLDYQAVTTE
-384 AQFATLLDK
+384 AQFAALLDK
-393 LSQAEKI
+393 LSRADTI

-412 NAALVGIS
+412 NASLVGIS

-446 QDVLGHL
+446 QDVLGRL
-453 KPYLENPALKKI
+453 KPHLGNPALKKI

-642 TKGLKKTAKGG
+642 PKGLKKTAKGG

-750 ADYSQIELRI
+750 AAYSQIELRI

-828 LSAKNFIDRYFDR
+828 LSAKNFIDRYFAR

>member
-1 MPSEQ
+1 
-6 GFQTAF
+6 
-12 AFSVIIWGCAG
+12 
-23 AGFKP
+23 
-28 ASSFPIF
+28 
-35 FCPLSVL
+35 
-42 SGFFMS
+42 MS
-48 NRPTLLLVDGSSY
+48 KPTLLLVDGSSY

-68 MGQNLTAPDGAPT
+68 MAQLSAPDGAPT

-94 RSEYPHDYCAVVFD
+94 RSDYVHDYCAVVFD
-108 AKGKNFRHQ
+108 AKGKNFRHE
-117 MFEEYKATRP
+117 MFSDYKATRP
-127 PMPDDLRPQAEAL
+127 PMSDDLRPQAEAL

-146 TGWPVLVI
+146 MGWPVLVI
-154 GQVEADDVIGTLAKQ
+154 PQVEADDVIGTLAAMA
-169 GAEHGLRVIVSTGD
+169 GEAGWNVVVSTGD
-183 KDMAQLVDE
+183 KDMAQLVNE

-204 LDIEGVKAKF
+204 LDIEGVKEKF

-250 EAYGSLQG
+250 EAYGSLAG
-258 VIEHASEIKGKVGEN
+258 VMEHAAEIKGKVGEN
-273 LRAALPRLPLSYDL
+273 LQAALPQLPLSYDL

-292 DVDLHA
+292 DVDLHT

-303 IESLRCTTPK
+303 LESLRRTSPK
-313 WAQLVVDFKR
+313 WSQLAVDFKR

-384 AQFATLLDK
+384 AQFAALLDK
-393 LSQAEKI
+393 LVQADTI

-412 NAALVGIS
+412 NASLVGIS

-446 QDVLGHL
+446 QDVLGRL
-453 KPYLENPALKKI
+453 KPHLENPALKKI

-532 FADVAIGQAT
+532 FADVAIEQAT

-557 HLRAQMDEK
+557 HLRAQMDTK

-642 TKGLKKTAKGG
+642 TKGLKKTAKGS

-726 PIRTEEGRKVRRAF
+726 PIRTAEGRRVRRAF

-790 TAPENVSSEQR
+790 IAPENVSPEQR

-828 LSAKNFIDRYFDR
+828 LSAKTFIDRYFAR

-906 MIDVSRWLSECEA
+906 MIDVSRWLS
-919 SPWDELLQSKLI
+919 DDLLQSKLI

-942 VETELDFVKEKLPQ
+942 PEAELDLVKEKLPQ
-956 IMAKVDGGLLDV
+956 IMAKVDEGMLNV
-968 PLVAEVGVGEN
+968 PLVAEVGVGMN

>member
-1 MPSEQ
+1 
-6 GFQTAF
+6 
-12 AFSVIIWGCAG
+12 
-23 AGFKP
+23 
-28 ASSFPIF
+28 
-35 FCPLSVL
+35 
-42 SGFFMS
+42 
-48 NRPTLLLVDGSSY
+48 
-61 LYRAYHA
+61 
-68 MGQNLTAPDGAPT
+68 
-81 GALYGVLNMLRRL
+81 
-94 RSEYPHDYCAVVFD
+94 
-108 AKGKNFRHQ
+108 
-117 MFEEYKATRP
+117 
-127 PMPDDLRPQAEAL
+127 
-140 PDLVRL
+140 
-146 TGWPVLVI
+146 
-154 GQVEADDVIGTLAKQ
+154 
-169 GAEHGLRVIVSTGD
+169 
-183 KDMAQLVDE
+183 
-192 RVTLVNTMSGET
+192 
-204 LDIEGVKAKF
+204 
-214 GVRPDQIR
+214 
-222 DYLALMGDKV
+222 
-232 DNVPGVEKCGP
+232 
-243 KTAVKWL
+243 
-250 EAYGSLQG
+250 
-258 VIEHASEIKGKVGEN
+258 
-273 LRAALPRLPLSYDL
+273 
-287 VTIKT
+287 
-292 DVDLHA
+292 
-298 ELSDG
+298 
-303 IESLRCTTPK
+303 
-313 WAQLVVDFKR
+313 
-323 WGFRTWLKEAESR
+323 
-336 MHEAA
+336 
-341 DGDLFGSDTIGEQ
+341 
-354 AALDMETSSER
+354 
-365 LPEKA
+365 
-370 VAPEKLDYQAVTTE
+370 
-384 AQFATLLDK
+384 
-393 LSQAEKI
+393 
-400 GIDTETTSLDAM
+400 
-412 NAALVGIS
+412 
-420 IAFQA
+420 
-425 GEAVYIPV
+425 
-433 GHSLTAAPEQLDL
+433 
-446 QDVLGHL
+446 
-453 KPYLENPALKKI
+453 
-465 GQNLKYDQHVFANYG
+465 
-480 IALNGIAGDAMLA
+480 MLA

-557 HLRAQMDEK
+557 HLRAQMDAK

-572 KMELPVAQVLFEME
+572 KMELTVAQVLFEME

-599 QSAELGAELM
+599 QSTELGAELM

-726 PIRTEEGRKVRRAF
+726 PIRTAEGRRVRRAF

-790 TAPENVSSEQR
+790 IAPENVSSEQR

-828 LSAKNFIDRYFDR
+828 LSAKTFIDRYFAR

-855 AAAQGYVETLFGRRL
+855 AAAQGFVETLFGRRL
-870 YLPDIRNKN
+870 YLPDIHNKN

-906 MIDVSRWLSECEA
+906 MIDVSRWLVS
-919 SPWDELLQSKLI
+919 DDLKSKLI

-942 VETELDFVKEKLPQ
+942 PEAELNLVKEKLPQ
-956 IMAKVDGGLLDV
+956 IMAKVDEGMLKV
-968 PLVAEVGVGEN
+968 PLVAEVGVGMN

>member
-1 MPSEQ
+1 
-6 GFQTAF
+6 
-12 AFSVIIWGCAG
+12 
-23 AGFKP
+23 
-28 ASSFPIF
+28 
-35 FCPLSVL
+35 
-42 SGFFMS
+42 MS
-48 NRPTLLLVDGSSY
+48 ARPTLLLVDGSSY

-68 MGQNLTAPDGAPT
+68 MAQLTAPDGAPT
-81 GALYGVLNMLRRL
+81 GAMYGVLNMLRRL
-94 RSEYPHDYCAVVFD
+94 RADYVHDYCAVVFD
-108 AKGKNFRHQ
+108 AKGKNFRHE
-117 MFEEYKATRP
+117 MFADYKATRP

-146 TGWPVLVI
+146 MGWPVLVVP
-154 GQVEADDVIGTLAKQ
+154 QVEADDVIGTLAAQ
-169 GAEHGLRVIVSTGD
+169 GGAAGWDVVISTGD
-183 KDMAQLVDE
+183 KDMAQLVNE

-204 LDIEGVKAKF
+204 LDIDGVKAKF

-250 EAYGSLQG
+250 EAYETLAG
-258 VIEHASEIKGKVGEN
+258 VMEHAGEIKGKVGEN
-273 LRAALPRLPLSYDL
+273 LQAALSQLPLSYDL

-303 IESLRCTTPK
+303 LESLRRTPPK
-313 WAQLVVDFKR
+313 WAQLAADFKR

-336 MHEAA
+336 MHETAE
-341 DGDLFGSDTIGEQ
+341 GDLFGSGDVGEL
-354 AALDMETSSER
+354 AALEAERSYHGQASHSER
-365 LPEKA
+365 QPEKPA
-370 VAPEKLDYQAVTTE
+370 VPETLDYRAITTE
-384 AQFATLLDK
+384 AELAALLDK
-393 LSQAEKI
+393 LSKAEQI

-412 NAALVGIS
+412 TAQLVGIS

-425 GEAVYIPV
+425 GEAVYIPL
-433 GHSLTAAPEQLDL
+433 GHSITAAPQQLNFEST
-446 QDVLGHL
+446 LGRL
-453 KPYLENPALKKI
+453 KPYLENGSLKKI

-480 IALNGIAGDAMLA
+480 IALRGIAGDAMLA
-493 SYIIESHLGHGLDEL
+493 SYIVESHLGHGLDEL
-508 SERWLGLETITYES
+508 SERWLGLPTITYES
-522 LCGKGAKQIG
+522 LCGKGAKQIS
-532 FADVAIGQAT
+532 FADVAVEQAT

-566 QLEMYE
+566 QLEMYRD
-572 KMELPVAQVLFEME
+572 MELPVAQVLFEME
-586 RNGVQIDRAELAR
+586 RNGVHIDRAELAA
-599 QSAELGAELM
+599 QSSELGAALL
-609 KLEQEAYAAAGQPF
+609 KLEEQAFQTAGQPF

-642 TKGLKKTAKGG
+642 TKGLKKTASGG

-663 LAPDYPLPKIILQNR
+663 LAPDYPLPKIILENR

-690 LPEMISPKDGR
+690 LPEMINPRTGR
-701 VHTTYA
+701 VHTTYS

-713 GRLASNNPNLQNI
+713 GRLASSNPNLQNI
-726 PIRTEEGRKVRRAF
+726 PIRTAEGRRVRRAF
-740 TAPQGSVIVS
+740 TAPEGSLIVS

-760 MAHLSGDKTLIAAFQ
+760 MAHLSGDKTLMAAFQ

-790 TAPENVSSEQR
+790 IAPENVSPEQR

-828 LSAKNFIDRYFDR
+828 ISAKNFIDRYFAR

-855 AAAQGYVETLFGRRL
+855 AAAQGFVETLFGRRL
-870 YLPDIRNKN
+870 YLPDIHNKN

-906 MIDVSRWLSECEA
+906 MIAVSHRLHS
-919 SPWDELLQSKLI
+919 DGLQSKLI

-942 VETELDFVKEKLPQ
+942 LESELETVKEMLPQ
-956 IMAKVDGGLLDV
+956 VMAEVDGGLLNV
-968 PLVAEVGVGEN
+968 PLVAEVGIGGN
-979 WEEAH
+979 WDDAH

>member
-1 MPSEQ
+1 
-6 GFQTAF
+6 
-12 AFSVIIWGCAG
+12 
-23 AGFKP
+23 
-28 ASSFPIF
+28 
-35 FCPLSVL
+35 
-42 SGFFMS
+42 MS
-48 NRPTLLLVDGSSY
+48 KPTLLLVDGSSY

-68 MGQNLTAPDGAPT
+68 MAQLSAPDGAPT

-94 RSEYPHDYCAVVFD
+94 RADYVHDYCAVVFD
-108 AKGKNFRHQ
+108 AKGKNFRHE
-117 MFEEYKATRP
+117 MFPDYKATRP

-146 TGWPVLVI
+146 MGWPVLVI
-154 GQVEADDVIGTLAKQ
+154 PQVEADDVIGTLAAMA
-169 GAEHGLRVIVSTGD
+169 GEAGWNVVVSTGD
-183 KDMAQLVDE
+183 KDMAQLVNE

-204 LDIEGVKAKF
+204 LDINGVKEKF

-250 EAYGSLQG
+250 EAYGSLAG
-258 VIEHASEIKGKVGEN
+258 VMEHAAEIKGKVGEN
-273 LRAALPRLPLSYDL
+273 LQAALPQLPLSYDL

-292 DVDLHA
+292 DVDLHT

-303 IESLRCTTPK
+303 LESLRRTSPK
-313 WAQLVVDFKR
+313 WSQLAVDFKR

-341 DGDLFGSDTIGEQ
+341 DGDLFGSGTIGEQ

-384 AQFATLLDK
+384 AQFTALLDK
-393 LSQAEKI
+393 LSQVDKI

-446 QDVLGHL
+446 QDVLGRL
-453 KPYLENPALKKI
+453 KPHLENPALKKI
-465 GQNLKYDQHVFANYG
+465 GQNLKYDQHIFANYG

-532 FADVAIGQAT
+532 FADVAIEQAT

-557 HLRAQMDEK
+557 HLRAQMDAK

-726 PIRTEEGRKVRRAF
+726 PIRTAEGRRVRRAF

-760 MAHLSGDKTLIAAFQ
+760 MAHLSGDKTLITAFQ

-790 TAPENVSSEQR
+790 IAPENVSPEQR

-828 LSAKNFIDRYFDR
+828 LSAKTFIDRYFAR

-855 AAAQGYVETLFGRRL
+855 AAAQGFVETLFGRRL

-879 ANARAGAERAAIN
+879 VNARAGAERAAIN

-906 MIDVSRWLSECEA
+906 MIDVSRWLVS
-919 SPWDELLQSKLI
+919 DDLKSKLI

-942 VETELDFVKEKLPQ
+942 PKTELDLVREKLPQ
-956 IMAKVDGGLLDV
+956 IMAKVDEGMLKV
-968 PLVAEVGVGEN
+968 PLVAEVGVGMN

>member
-1 MPSEQ
+1 
-6 GFQTAF
+6 
-12 AFSVIIWGCAG
+12 
-23 AGFKP
+23 
-28 ASSFPIF
+28 
-35 FCPLSVL
+35 
-42 SGFFMS
+42 MS

-68 MGQNLTAPDGAPT
+68 MAQLTAPDGAPT
-81 GALYGVLNMLRRL
+81 GAMYGVLNMLRRL
-94 RSEYPHDYCAVVFD
+94 RADYVHDYCAVVFD
-108 AKGKNFRHQ
+108 AKGKNFRHE
-117 MFEEYKATRP
+117 MFPDYKATRP

-146 TGWPVLVI
+146 IGWPVLVI
-154 GQVEADDVIGTLAKQ
+154 PQVEADDVIGTLAAMA
-169 GAEHGLRVIVSTGD
+169 GEAGWNVVVSTGD
-183 KDMAQLVDE
+183 KDMAQLVNE

-250 EAYGSLQG
+250 EAYGSLAG
-258 VIEHASEIKGKVGEN
+258 VMEHAAEIKGKVGEN
-273 LRAALPRLPLSYDL
+273 LRAALQRLPLSYDL

-292 DVDLHA
+292 DVDLHT

-303 IESLRCTTPK
+303 IESLRRTAPK

-341 DGDLFGSDTIGEQ
+341 DGDLFGSDSIGEQ
-354 AALDMETSSER
+354 AALNAEVPSEKQ
-365 LPEKA
+365 PELA
-370 VAPEKLDYQAVTTE
+370 PTPEKLDYQAVTTE
-384 AQFATLLDK
+384 AQLAALLDK
-393 LSQAEKI
+393 LSQADTI

-412 NAALVGIS
+412 NASLVGIS

-425 GEAVYIPV
+425 GEAIYIPV
-433 GHSLTAAPEQLDL
+433 GHSLTAAPEQIDL
-446 QDVLGHL
+446 QDVLGRL
-453 KPYLENPALKKI
+453 KPHLGNPALKKI

-532 FADVAIGQAT
+532 FADVAIGPAT

-609 KLEQEAYAAAGQPF
+609 KLEQQAYAAADQPF

-726 PIRTEEGRKVRRAF
+726 PIRTAEGRRVRRAF

-828 LSAKNFIDRYFDR
+828 LSAKNFIDRYFAR

-906 MIDVSRWLSECEA
+906 MIDVRNCLS
-919 SPWDELLQSKLI
+919 DGIGSKLV

>member
-1 MPSEQ
+1 MA
-6 GFQTAF
+6 T
-12 AFSVIIWGCAG
+12 IH
-23 AGFKP
+23 
-28 ASSFPIF
+28 
-35 FCPLSVL
+35 
-42 SGFFMS
+42 
-48 NRPTLLLVDGSSY
+48 TLLLVDGSSY

-68 MGQNLTAPDGAPT
+68 MAQLTAPDGAPT

-94 RSEYPHDYCAVVFD
+94 RSDYVHDYCVVVFD
-108 AKGKNFRHQ
+108 AKGKNFRHE
-117 MFEEYKATRP
+117 MFPDYKATRP

-146 TGWPVLVI
+146 MGWPVLVI
-154 GQVEADDVIGTLAKQ
+154 PQVEADDVIGTLAKMASEA
-169 GAEHGLRVIVSTGD
+169 GWNVVVSTGD
-183 KDMAQLVDE
+183 KDMAQLVNE

-204 LDIEGVKAKF
+204 LDIEGVKEKF

-250 EAYGSLQG
+250 EAYGSLAG
-258 VIEHASEIKGKVGEN
+258 VMEHAAEIKGKVGEN
-273 LRAALPRLPLSYDL
+273 LQAALPQLPLSYDL

-292 DVDLHA
+292 DVDLHT

-303 IESLRCTTPK
+303 LESLRRTSPK
-313 WAQLVVDFKR
+313 WSQLAVDFKR

-384 AQFATLLDK
+384 AQFAALLDK
-393 LSQAEKI
+393 LSQADTI

-412 NAALVGIS
+412 NASLVGIS

-446 QDVLGHL
+446 QDVLGRL
-453 KPYLENPALKKI
+453 KPHLENPALKKI
-465 GQNLKYDQHVFANYG
+465 GQNLKYDQHVFANYD
-480 IALNGIAGDAMLA
+480 IALNGIAGDSMLA

-522 LCGKGAKQIG
+522 LCGKGAKQIS

-557 HLRAQMDEK
+557 HLRAQMDDK

-690 LPEMISPKDGR
+690 LPEMISPKDDR

-726 PIRTEEGRKVRRAF
+726 PIRTAEGRRVRRAF
-740 TAPQGSVIVS
+740 TAPQGSAIVS

-790 TAPENVSSEQR
+790 IAPENVSSEQR

-828 LSAKNFIDRYFDR
+828 ISAKNFIDRYFAR

-870 YLPDIRNKN
+870 YLPDIHNKN

-906 MIDVSRWLSECEA
+906 MIDVSRWLVS
-919 SPWDELLQSKLI
+919 DDLQSKLI

-942 VETELDFVKEKLPQ
+942 PEAELDLVKEKLPQ
-956 IMAKVDGGLLDV
+956 IMAKVDEGMLNV
-968 PLVAEVGVGEN
+968 PLVAEVGVGMN

>member
-1 MPSEQ
+1 
-6 GFQTAF
+6 
-12 AFSVIIWGCAG
+12 
-23 AGFKP
+23 
-28 ASSFPIF
+28 
-35 FCPLSVL
+35 
-42 SGFFMS
+42 MS

-154 GQVEADDVIGTLAKQ
+154 EQVEADDVIGTLAKQ

-192 RVTLVNTMSGET
+192 RVTLVNTMSSET

-250 EAYGSLQG
+250 EAYGSLAG
-258 VIEHASEIKGKVGEN
+258 VMEHASEIKGKVGEN
-273 LRAALPRLPLSYDL
+273 LQAALPQLPLSYDL

-303 IESLRCTTPK
+303 IESLRRTTPK

-323 WGFRTWLKEAESR
+323 WGFRTWLKEAESN
-336 MHEAA
+336 MNTGST
-341 DGDLFGSDTIGEQ
+341 DDLFGSDSIGEQ
-354 AALDMETSSER
+354 AALNAEMPFEKQA
-365 LPEKA
+365 EKA
-370 VAPEKLDYQAVTTE
+370 TAPEKLDYQAVTTE
-384 AQFATLLDK
+384 AQFAALLDK
-393 LSQAEKI
+393 LSRADTI

-412 NAALVGIS
+412 NASLVGIS

-446 QDVLGHL
+446 QDVLGRL
-453 KPYLENPALKKI
+453 KPHLENPALKKI

-480 IALNGIAGDAMLA
+480 IALNGIAGDSMLA

-508 SERWLGLETITYES
+508 SGRWLGLETITYES

-956 IMAKVDGGLLDV
+956 IMAKVNGGLLDV

>member
-1 MPSEQ
+1 
-6 GFQTAF
+6 
-12 AFSVIIWGCAG
+12 
-23 AGFKP
+23 
-28 ASSFPIF
+28 
-35 FCPLSVL
+35 
-42 SGFFMS
+42 MS
-48 NRPTLLLVDGSSY
+48 NKPTLLLVDGSSY

-68 MGQNLTAPDGAPT
+68 MGQNLSAPDGAPT
-81 GALYGVLNMLRRL
+81 GAMYGVLNMLRRL
-94 RSEYPHDYCAVVFD
+94 RADYVHDYCAVVFD
-108 AKGKNFRHQ
+108 AKGKNFRHE
-117 MFEEYKATRP
+117 MFPDYKATRP

-146 TGWPVLVI
+146 MGWPVLVI
-154 GQVEADDVIGTLAKQ
+154 PQVEADDVIGTLAKMA
-169 GAEHGLRVIVSTGD
+169 GEAGWNVVVSTGD
-183 KDMAQLVDE
+183 KDMAQLVNE

-204 LDIEGVKAKF
+204 LDIEGVKEKF

-250 EAYGSLQG
+250 EAYGSLAG
-258 VIEHASEIKGKVGEN
+258 VMEHAAEIKGKVGEN
-273 LRAALPRLPLSYDL
+273 LQAALPQLPLSYDL

-292 DVDLHA
+292 DVDLHT

-303 IESLRCTTPK
+303 LESLRRTSPK
-313 WAQLVVDFKR
+313 WSQLAVDFKR

-370 VAPEKLDYQAVTTE
+370 VAPEELDYQAVTTE
-384 AQFATLLDK
+384 AQFAALLDK

-412 NAALVGIS
+412 NASLVGIS

-446 QDVLGHL
+446 QDVLGRL
-453 KPYLENPALKKI
+453 KPHLENPALKKI
-465 GQNLKYDQHVFANYG
+465 GQNLKYDQHVFANYD
-480 IALNGIAGDAMLA
+480 IALNGIAGDSMLA

-522 LCGKGAKQIG
+522 LCGKGAKQIS

-557 HLRAQMDEK
+557 HLRAQMDAK

-726 PIRTEEGRKVRRAF
+726 PIRTAEGRRVRRAF

-760 MAHLSGDKTLIAAFQ
+760 MAHLSGDKTLITAFQ

-790 TAPENVSSEQR
+790 IAPENVSSEQR

-828 LSAKNFIDRYFDR
+828 ISAKNFIDRYFAR

-855 AAAQGYVETLFGRRL
+855 AAAQGFVETLFGRRL
-870 YLPDIRNKN
+870 YLPDIHNKN

-906 MIDVSRWLSECEA
+906 MIDVSRWL
-919 SPWDELLQSKLI
+919 DLDGLKTKLI

-942 VETELDFVKEKLPQ
+942 PESELDLVKEKLPQ
-956 IMAKVDGGLLDV
+956 IMAKVDEGKLNV
-968 PLVAEVGVGEN
+968 PLEAEVGVGMN

>member
-1 MPSEQ
+1 
-6 GFQTAF
+6 
-12 AFSVIIWGCAG
+12 
-23 AGFKP
+23 
-28 ASSFPIF
+28 
-35 FCPLSVL
+35 
-42 SGFFMS
+42 MS

-192 RVTLVNTMSGET
+192 RVTLVNTMSSET

-250 EAYGSLQG
+250 EAYGSLAG
-258 VIEHASEIKGKVGEN
+258 VMEHASEIKGKVGEN
-273 LRAALPRLPLSYDL
+273 LQAALPQLPLSYDL

-303 IESLRCTTPK
+303 IESLRRTTPK

-323 WGFRTWLKEAESR
+323 WGFRTWLKEAESN
-336 MHEAA
+336 MNTGST
-341 DGDLFGSDTIGEQ
+341 DDLFGSDSIGEQ
-354 AALDMETSSER
+354 AALNAEMPFEKQA
-365 LPEKA
+365 EKA
-370 VAPEKLDYQAVTTE
+370 TAPEKLDYQAVTTE
-384 AQFATLLDK
+384 AQFAALLDK
-393 LSQAEKI
+393 LSRADTI

-412 NAALVGIS
+412 NASLVGIS

-446 QDVLGHL
+446 QDVLGRL
-453 KPYLENPALKKI
+453 KPHLENPALKKI

-493 SYIIESHLGHGLDEL
+493 SYIIESHLGHGLNEL

-522 LCGKGAKQIG
+522 LCGKGAKQIS

-557 HLRAQMDEK
+557 HLRAQMDAK

-690 LPEMISPKDGR
+690 LPEMISPKNGR

-726 PIRTEEGRKVRRAF
+726 PIRTAEGRRVRRAF

-790 TAPENVSSEQR
+790 TAPENVSPEQR

-828 LSAKNFIDRYFDR
+828 LSAKNFIDRYFAR

-855 AAAQGYVETLFGRRL
+855 AAAQGFVETLFGRRL

-906 MIDVSRWLSECEA
+906 MIDVSRWLVS
-919 SPWDELLQSKLI
+919 DDLKSKLI

-956 IMAKVDGGLLDV
+956 IMAKVGGGLLDV

>member
-1 MPSEQ
+1 
-6 GFQTAF
+6 
-12 AFSVIIWGCAG
+12 
-23 AGFKP
+23 
-28 ASSFPIF
+28 
-35 FCPLSVL
+35 
-42 SGFFMS
+42 MS

-68 MGQNLTAPDGAPT
+68 MAQLTAPDGAPT
-81 GALYGVLNMLRRL
+81 GAMYGVLNMLRRL
-94 RSEYPHDYCAVVFD
+94 RADYVHDYCAVVFD
-108 AKGKNFRHQ
+108 AKGKNFRHE
-117 MFEEYKATRP
+117 MFPDYKATRP

-146 TGWPVLVI
+146 IGWPVLVI
-154 GQVEADDVIGTLAKQ
+154 PQVEADDVIGTLAAMA
-169 GAEHGLRVIVSTGD
+169 GEAGWNVVVSTGD
-183 KDMAQLVDE
+183 KDMAQLVNE

-250 EAYGSLQG
+250 EAYGSLAG
-258 VIEHASEIKGKVGEN
+258 VMEHAAEIKGKVGEN
-273 LRAALPRLPLSYDL
+273 LRAALQRLPLSYDL

-292 DVDLHA
+292 DVDLHT

-303 IESLRCTTPK
+303 IESLRRTAPK

-323 WGFRTWLKEAESR
+323 WGFRTWLKEAESN
-336 MHEAA
+336 MNTGST
-341 DGDLFGSDTIGEQ
+341 DDLFGSDSIGEQ
-354 AALDMETSSER
+354 AALNAEMPFEKQA
-365 LPEKA
+365 EKA
-370 VAPEKLDYQAVTTE
+370 TAPEKLDYQAITTE
-384 AQFATLLDK
+384 AQFAALLDK
-393 LSQAEKI
+393 LAQADAI

-446 QDVLGHL
+446 QDVLGRL
-453 KPYLENPALKKI
+453 KPHLENPALKKI

-480 IALNGIAGDAMLA
+480 IALSGIAGDAMLA

-508 SERWLGLETITYES
+508 SGRWLGLETITYES

-557 HLRAQMDEK
+557 HLRAQMDAK

-572 KMELPVAQVLFEME
+572 KMELPVAQILFEME

-726 PIRTEEGRKVRRAF
+726 PIRTAEGRRVRRAF

-790 TAPENVSSEQR
+790 IAPENVSSEQR

-828 LSAKNFIDRYFDR
+828 LSAKNFIDRYFAR

-906 MIDVSRWLSECEA
+906 MIDVRNCLS
-919 SPWDELLQSKLI
+919 DGIGSKLV

>member
-1 MPSEQ
+1 
-6 GFQTAF
+6 
-12 AFSVIIWGCAG
+12 
-23 AGFKP
+23 
-28 ASSFPIF
+28 
-35 FCPLSVL
+35 
-42 SGFFMS
+42 MS
-48 NRPTLLLVDGSSY
+48 NKPTLLLVDGSSY

-68 MGQNLTAPDGAPT
+68 MGQNLSAPDGAPT
-81 GALYGVLNMLRRL
+81 GAMYGVLNMLRRL
-94 RSEYPHDYCAVVFD
+94 RADYVHDYCAVVFD
-108 AKGKNFRHQ
+108 AKGKNFRHE
-117 MFEEYKATRP
+117 MFPDYKATRP

-146 TGWPVLVI
+146 MGWPVLVI
-154 GQVEADDVIGTLAKQ
+154 PQVEADDVIGTLAKMASEA
-169 GAEHGLRVIVSTGD
+169 GWNVVVSTGD
-183 KDMAQLVDE
+183 KDMAQLVNE

-204 LDIEGVKAKF
+204 LDIEGVKEKF

-250 EAYGSLQG
+250 EAYGSLAG
-258 VIEHASEIKGKVGEN
+258 VMEHAAEIKGKVGEN
-273 LRAALPRLPLSYDL
+273 LQAALPQLPLSYDL

-292 DVDLHA
+292 DVDLHT

-303 IESLRCTTPK
+303 LESLRRTMPK

-336 MHEAA
+336 MHEAQNT
-341 DGDLFGSDTIGEQ
+341 DLFGSEHIGEQ
-354 AALDMETSSER
+354 AALAMETQ
-365 LPEKA
+365 PEKQPELA
-370 VAPEKLDYQAVTTE
+370 PAPEKLDYQAVTTE
-384 AQFATLLDK
+384 AQFAALLDK
-393 LSQAEKI
+393 LSQMDTI

-446 QDVLGHL
+446 QDVLGRL
-453 KPYLENPALKKI
+453 KPHLENPALKKI
-465 GQNLKYDQHVFANYG
+465 GQNLKYDQHVFANYE

-522 LCGKGAKQIG
+522 LCGKGAKQIS

-557 HLRAQMDEK
+557 HLRAQMDDK

-642 TKGLKKTAKGG
+642 IKGLKKTAKGG

-678 SLAKLKSTYTDK
+678 SLAKLNSTYTDK

-726 PIRTEEGRKVRRAF
+726 PIRTAEGRRVRRAF

-790 TAPENVSSEQR
+790 IAPENVSSEQR

-828 LSAKNFIDRYFDR
+828 ISAKNFIDRYFAR

-855 AAAQGYVETLFGRRL
+855 AAAQGFVETLFGRRL
-870 YLPDIRNKN
+870 YLPDIHNKN

-919 SPWDELLQSKLI
+919 SPWDDLLQSKLI

-942 VETELDFVKEKLPQ
+942 PEAELDLVKEKLPQ
-956 IMAKVDGGLLDV
+956 IMAKVDEGMLNV
-968 PLVAEVGVGEN
+968 PLVAEVGVGMN

>member
-1 MPSEQ
+1 
-6 GFQTAF
+6 
-12 AFSVIIWGCAG
+12 
-23 AGFKP
+23 
-28 ASSFPIF
+28 
-35 FCPLSVL
+35 
-42 SGFFMS
+42 MS

-273 LRAALPRLPLSYDL
+273 LQAALPQLPLSYDL

-303 IESLRCTTPK
+303 IESLRRTTPK

-323 WGFRTWLKEAESR
+323 WGFRTWLKEAESN
-336 MHEAA
+336 MNTGST
-341 DGDLFGSDTIGEQ
+341 DDLFGSDSIGEQ
-354 AALDMETSSER
+354 AALNAEMPFEKQA
-365 LPEKA
+365 EKA
-370 VAPEKLDYQAVTTE
+370 IAPEKLDYQAVTTE
-384 AQFATLLDK
+384 AQFAALLDK
-393 LSQAEKI
+393 LSRADTI

-446 QDVLGHL
+446 QDVLGRL
-453 KPYLENPALKKI
+453 KPHLGNPALKKI

-609 KLEQEAYAAAGQPF
+609 KLEQQAYAAADQPF

-726 PIRTEEGRKVRRAF
+726 PIRTAEGRRVRRAF

-790 TAPENVSSEQR
+790 IAPENVSSEQR

-828 LSAKNFIDRYFDR
+828 ISAKNFIDRYFAR

-855 AAAQGYVETLFGRRL
+855 AAAQGFVETLFGRRL
-870 YLPDIRNKN
+870 YLPDIHNKN

-956 IMAKVDGGLLDV
+956 IMAKVGGGLLDV